1 MRLKKWYAIQTYA
14 GSELKVKEDLN
25 ERVRRREWEN
35 AVERFTLEDQETFF
49 LVPVEEVITSRS
61 RRGASAEYRIPYD
74 YDLVAKPNERISR
87 GDVIARKPPRHM
99 EEDAEVTEVE
109 SLQRVIVEMTNRN
122 EEVYLVPAEKRIRR
136 DIRVGEKIRNGVPLT
151 SDSDER
157 FLVANRG
164 TIVLR
169 DKVRRI
175 TYAYVDGRE
184 KKRIVSEKVVLRGRV
199 GTKLKQGDPVE
210 SEDTISSRA
219 SGLLKVKEYKDKRV
233 VMIQRIEKRRLFP
246 GYVFGRMGLEEE
258 EMMELIDGIKGAVRY
273 VGSRY
278 KPMPIEG
285 PEMKLIK
292 RKAGL
297 MPIPTAAT
305 AAATAAAAAGPTSH
319 EPRVE
324 IDFSVGEVV
333 EIIEGPF
340 ADFTGE
346 IKEIDKEAE
355 EVTVMVK
362 IFGRE
367 TPVQLGFE
375 GIEKL

>member
-14 GSELKVKEDLN
+14 GSELKIKEDLN
-25 ERVRRREWEN
+25 ERIRKRNWEK
-35 AVERFTLEDQETFF
+35 AVEKFTVDGEETFF
-49 LVPVEEVITSRS
+49 LVPVEEVITSKS
-61 RRGASAEYRIPYD
+61 RRGSNIEYRIPYD
-74 YDLVAKPNERISR
+74 YDLVAKPNERVQR
-87 GDVIARKPPRHM
+87 GDVLARKPPRH
-99 EEDAEVTEVE
+99 AEADSQITELE
-109 SLQRVIVEMTNRN
+109 AMQRVIVELTNRN
-122 EEVYLVPAEKRIRR
+122 EEMYLVPVDKRLRR

-157 FLVANRG
+157 FMVTNRG

-169 DKVRRI
+169 DKVRRV
-175 TYAYVDGRE
+175 TLETGDGRE
-184 KKRIVSEKVVLRGRV
+184 KKRIIPEKVIGRLREG
-199 GTKLKQGDPVE
+199 GTLKKGDLIE
-210 SEDTISSRA
+210 TEDQISSRA

-233 VMIQRIEKRRLFP
+233 VSIQRIEKRRLFP
-246 GYVFGRMGLEEE
+246 GYVFGRMGLDEA
-258 EMMELIDGIKGAVRY
+258 EMMELIDGLKGAVRY

-278 KPMPIEG
+278 KPTPIEG

-297 MPIPTAAT
+297 MPIPS
-305 AAATAAAAAGPTSH
+305 AAAASAVSAEVAGST
-319 EPRVE
+319 EPKIE

-333 EIIEGPF
+333 EIVEGPF

-346 IKEIDKEAE
+346 IKEIDKETE

-367 TPVQLGFE
+367 TPVTLGFD

>member
-25 ERVRRREWEN
+25 ERIRRREWES
-35 AVERFTLEDQETFF
+35 ALERFTVEDEETYF

-74 YDLVAKPNERISR
+74 YDLVAKPNERIAR

-99 EEDAEVTEVE
+99 EEDGVVADVE
-109 SLQRVIVEMTNRN
+109 PLQRVIVEMTNRN
-122 EEVYLVPAEKRIRR
+122 EEVYLVPLDKRIRR

-151 SDSDER
+151 SDSDEQ
-157 FLVANRG
+157 FLVGNRG

-169 DKVRRI
+169 DKVRRV
-175 TYAYVDGRE
+175 TFEQGDGKE
-184 KKRIVSEKVVLRGRV
+184 KKRIIPEKVIVRIRDGL
-199 GTKLKQGDPVE
+199 KLKQGDPIE
-210 SEDTISSRA
+210 AEDHITSRA

-297 MPIPTAAT
+297 LAIPTAAT
-305 AAATAAAAAGPTSH
+305 SGAATAVSH
-319 EPRVE
+319 EPKIE
-324 IDFSVGEVV
+324 IDFTVGEVI
-333 EIIEGPF
+333 EITEGPF

-355 EVTVMVK
+355 EVSVMVK

-367 TPVQLGFE
+367 TPVRLGFE

>member
-25 ERVRRREWEN
+25 ERIRKRNWDK
-35 AVERFTLEDQETFF
+35 ALESFDVDGESTFF
-49 LVPVEEVITSRS
+49 LVPVEEVITSRN
-61 RRGASAEYRIPYD
+61 RRGAGTEYRIPYD
-74 YDLVAKPNERISR
+74 YDLVGKPNERIQR
-87 GDVIARKPPRHM
+87 GDVIARKPPRHV
-99 EEDAEVTEVE
+99 EEDAKITEVE
-109 SLQRVIVEMTNRN
+109 VLQRVIIEMTNRN
-122 EEVYLVPAEKRIRR
+122 EEVYLIPAEKRIRR

-151 SDSDER
+151 ADSDEKY
-157 FLVANRG
+157 VVVNRG
-164 TIVLR
+164 SIVAR
-169 DKVRRI
+169 DKVRRV
-175 TYAYVDGRE
+175 TFEYADGKE
-184 KKRIVSEKVVLRGRV
+184 KKRIIPEKYVARIRKGQE
-199 GTKLKQGDPVE
+199 LKGGDLIE
-210 SEDTISSRA
+210 TEDQINSRA
-219 SGLLKVKEYKDKRV
+219 SGLLKVKEYKDKRIIT
-233 VMIQRIEKRRLFP
+233 IQRIEKRRLFP
-246 GYVFGRMGLEEE
+246 GYVFGRMGLDEQ
-258 EMMELIDGIKGAVRY
+258 EMMELIDGIRGAVRY

-297 MPIPTAAT
+297 MPTP
-305 AAATAAAAAGPTSH
+305 AAAAAAASSASSG
-319 EPRVE
+319 EPKLE

-340 ADFTGE
+340 ADFTGGV
-346 IKEIDKEAE
+346 KEIDKDSE

-367 TPVQLGFE
+367 TPVRLGFD

>member
-25 ERVRRREWEN
+25 DRILKRQWER
-35 AVERFTLEDQETFF
+35 ALERFCIEGEDTFF

-61 RRGASAEYRIPYD
+61 RRGASTEYRIPYD
-74 YDLVAKPNERISR
+74 YDLVAKPNERVQR
-87 GDVIARKPPRHM
+87 GDVIARKPARHI
-99 EEDAEVTEVE
+99 EDKAKVTEVE

-122 EEVYLVPAEKRIRR
+122 EEVYLIPADKRIRR

-151 SDSDER
+151 SDSDEKY
-157 FLVANRG
+157 VVVNRG
-164 TIVLR
+164 AIVSR
-169 DKVRRI
+169 DKVRRV
-175 TYAYVDGRE
+175 TFEGEDGKE
-184 KKRIVSEKVVLRGRV
+184 KKRIIPEKYLSRV
-199 GTKLKQGDPVE
+199 REGLTLEAGDLIE
-210 SEDTISSRA
+210 TEDHITSRA
-219 SGLLKVKEYKDKRV
+219 SGLLKVKEYKDKRI

-258 EMMELIDGIKGAVRY
+258 QMMELIDGIKGAVRY

-297 MPIPTAAT
+297 LAIRS
-305 AAATAAAAAGPTSH
+305 AAAVGGDGVDEH
-319 EPRVE
+319 KEPRIE
-324 IDFSVGEVV
+324 IDFTVGEVV
-333 EIIEGPF
+333 EIVDGPF
-340 ADFTGE
+340 ADFTGS

-355 EVTVMVK
+355 ELTVLVK

-367 TPVQLGFE
+367 TPVRLGFE

>member
-1 MRLKKWYAIQTYA
+1 MRMKKWYAIQTYA
-14 GSELKVKEDLN
+14 GSELKVKDDLN
-25 ERVRRREWEN
+25 ERVSKRGWERCL
-35 AVERFTLEDQETFF
+35 ERFTVDGEPTYF

-61 RRGASAEYRIPYD
+61 RRTAGTEYRIPYEF
-74 YDLVAKPNERISR
+74 DLVARPNERIMR
-87 GDVIARKPPRHM
+87 GEVIARKPPRHM
-99 EEDAEVTEVE
+99 EGSGKVLEIEAY
-109 SLQRVIVEMTNRN
+109 QRVVVELTNRN
-122 EEVYLVPAEKRIRR
+122 EEEYLIPGDKRIRR

-151 SDSDER
+151 SDGDEHYV
-157 FLVANRG
+157 VANRG
-164 TIVLR
+164 TIVAR
-169 DKVRRI
+169 EKVRRI
-175 TYAYVDGRE
+175 LYEDAHGKEQARL
-184 KKRIVSEKVVLRGRV
+184 VSEKCAAKIKKGATFEAGELIE
-199 GTKLKQGDPVE
+199 T
-210 SEDTISSRA
+210 EDHIASRA

-233 VMIQRIEKRRLFP
+233 VSIQRIEKRRLFP
-246 GYVFGRMGLEEE
+246 GYVFGRIGLEED
-258 EMMELIDGIKGAVRY
+258 EMMALIDGVKGAVRY
-273 VGSRY
+273 VGSRF
-278 KPMPIEG
+278 KPAPIEG

-297 MPIPTAAT
+297 LEIPVAEVG
-305 AAATAAAAAGPTSH
+305 AAGAA

-346 IKEIDKEAE
+346 VKEIDKDAE

-367 TPVQLGFE
+367 TPVRLAFD

>member
-25 ERVRRREWEN
+25 ERIRKRGWEK
-35 AVERFTLEDQETFF
+35 AVERFTVDGEETYF

-61 RRGASAEYRIPYD
+61 RRGSATEYRIPYD
-74 YDLVAKPNERISR
+74 YDLVAKPNERIHR
-87 GDVIARKPPRHM
+87 GETLARKPPRHM
-99 EEDAEVTEVE
+99 EEDAEVVE
-109 SLQRVIVEMTNRN
+109 IEPLQRVIVEMTNRN
-122 EEVYLVPAEKRIRR
+122 EEEHLVPADKRIRR

-157 FLVANRG
+157 YMVSNRG

-169 DKVRRI
+169 DKVRRV
-175 TYAYVDGRE
+175 TFQFSDGRE
-184 KKRIVSEKVVLRGRV
+184 KKRIIPEKYIGKLRKGQA
-199 GTKLKQGDPVE
+199 LAQGDLIE
-210 SEDTISSRA
+210 AEDTIASRA

-233 VMIQRIEKRRLFP
+233 ITIQRIERRRLFP
-246 GYVFGRMGLEEE
+246 GYVFGRLGLEEE
-258 EMMELIDGIKGAVRY
+258 QMQELIDGIKGAVRY

-297 MPIPTAAT
+297 LAVPSAAT
-305 AAATAAAAAGPTSH
+305 PSAAAASG
-319 EPRVE
+319 EPKIEV
-324 IDFSVGEVV
+324 DFGVGEVV
-333 EIIEGPF
+333 EIVEGPF

-346 IKEIDKEAE
+346 VKEIDKDAE

-367 TPVQLGFE
+367 TPVRLGFE

>member
-25 ERVRRREWEN
+25 ERVRRRDWED
-35 AVERFTLEDQETFF
+35 ALERFNLEDEETFF

-61 RRGASAEYRIPYD
+61 RRGSSAEYRIPYE
-74 YDLVAKPNERISR
+74 YDLVAKPNERVAR

-99 EEDAEVTEVE
+99 EEDAVVVDVE
-109 SLQRVIVEMTNRN
+109 PLQRVIVEMTNRN
-122 EEVYLVPAEKRIRR
+122 EELYLVPMDKRIRR
-136 DIRVGEKIRNGVPLT
+136 DIRIGERIRNGVPLT

-157 FLVANRG
+157 FLVTNRG

-169 DKVRRI
+169 DRVRRV
-175 TYAYVDGRE
+175 TFELPDGKE
-184 KKRIVSEKVVLRGRV
+184 KKRIIPEKVLVRV
-199 GTKLKQGDPVE
+199 RNGLELKQGDLIE
-210 SEDTISSRA
+210 AEDHVTSRA

-233 VMIQRIEKRRLFP
+233 VTIQRIEKRRLFP

-297 MPIPTAAT
+297 LPIPTAA
-305 AAATAAAAAGPTSH
+305 AAASPAASH
-319 EPRVE
+319 EPKIE
-324 IDFSVGEVV
+324 IDFTVGEVV
-333 EIIEGPF
+333 EIVEGPF

-367 TPVQLGFE
+367 TPVRLGFE

>member
-25 ERVRRREWEN
+25 DRIRKRAWERAAE
-35 AVERFTLEDQETFF
+35 AFTVEGEETFF

-61 RRGASAEYRIPYD
+61 RRGSATEYRVPYD
-74 YDLVAKPNERISR
+74 YDLVARPNERIQR
-87 GDVIARKPPRHM
+87 GEPLARKPERHI
-99 EEDAEVTEVE
+99 EESARIVDVE
-109 SLQRVIVEMTNRN
+109 PLQRVIIELTNRN
-122 EEVYLVPAEKRIRR
+122 EETYLVPADKHVRR

-151 SDSDER
+151 TDSDER
-157 FLVANRG
+157 FVIANRG
-164 TIVLR
+164 AVVLR
-169 DKVRRI
+169 DKVRRV
-175 TYAYVDGRE
+175 TFEHADGKE
-184 KKRIVSEKVVLRGRV
+184 KKRLIPEKYVARIRKGQTLE
-199 GTKLKQGDPVE
+199 QGDKIE
-210 SEDTISSRA
+210 EEDMIPSRA

-246 GYVFGRMGLEEE
+246 GYVFGRLGLEEE
-258 EMMELIDGIKGAVRY
+258 QMMELIDGIKGAVRY
-273 VGSRY
+273 VGSKF

-297 MPIPTAAT
+297 LAVPVA
-305 AAATAAAAAGPTSH
+305 AAATAASTATG
-319 EPRVE
+319 EPKIE
-324 IDFSVGEVV
+324 IDFTVGEVV
-333 EIIEGPF
+333 EIVEGPF

-346 IKEIDKEAE
+346 IKEIDKDAE
-355 EVTVMVK
+355 EITVMVR

-367 TPVQLGFE
+367 TPVRLGFE